1 MFKSPRIFLSF
12 RGVALAL
19 AVLALAIG
27 PLSATQA
34 AASEATILPFFSKP
48 YPSGYTRPIRDPEVD
63 CWIYRR
69 VETLFGSRVDRIW
82 ICGNPLVER
91 Y

>member
-1 MFKSPRIFLSF
+1 MFHVFRAIPSF
-12 RGVALAL
+12 AGVASFAG
-19 AVLALAIG
+19 VLALATWSV
-27 PLSATQA
+27 SAVPA
-34 AASEATILPFFSKP
+34 AASEATVLPFFSKP
-48 YPSGYTRPIRDPEVD
+48 YPSGYTRPIRDPDVD

-69 VETLFGSRVDRIW
+69 IDTLLGSRVERFW